1 MSYEK
6 NIKNCKLRG
15 GGASELVRG
24 QEFKKSGCKA
34 NLEGKKIRR
43 YEGKLFTLKSLS
55 SNPPTLL
62 SSKQPSPQPS
72 PIGEGVICHS
82 EPLGERIQPIENKNK
97 LDCFASARN
106 DLGNTY
112 KPYVSDAAAT
122 QPLPQGAREK
132 RFPLHPSIKKLAV
145 FTLAEGATHVDTTD
159 NVRRAAFTLAEVLI
173 TLGIIGVVAALTMP
187 ALVAKYQEMVLKN
200 QFKHAYSLVSQ
211 AIKQVEVNNGYPLE
225 CYVWPES
232 RGSNACLEYG
242 EDGNCK
248 KWENKGQ
255 DTYGRSTDCGIFQS
269 EFEKTVKIIKICEN
283 NALEQGCIPEY
294 NGIDTIKK
302 AQDDSLSDVDIN
314 KATAG
319 MAWWRKDAIAKD
331 RKAYVLSDG
340 IILLMSGWSGMRIFA
355 IDVNGKRGP
364 NKWGH
369 DLFAVSVSSDSGK
382 SLNLIPCYLA
392 YPLEKGGKT
401 IKQMLS
407 E

>member
-1 MSYEK
+1 M
-6 NIKNCKLRG
+6 RG

-43 YEGKLFTLKSLS
+43 YEGKLFSVNSLS

-122 QPLPQGAREK
+122 LPLPQVAR
-132 RFPLHPSIKKLAV
+132 KKLFTLHSSLKEHAA

-211 AIKQVEVNNGYPLE
+211 AIKQVEVNNGYPLQ
-225 CYVWPES
+225 CYIWPKYIS
-232 RGSNACLEYG
+232 VNACIEYG
-242 EDGNCK
+242 DDGNCT
-248 KWENKGQ
+248 KWENNGNSV
-255 DTYGRSTDCGIFQS
+255 YGESADCNIFQK
-269 EFEKTVKIIKICEN
+269 EFEKTVNVIKICEN
-283 NALEQGCIPEY
+283 NALAQGCIPGY
-294 NGIDTIKK
+294 NGVDTIKK
-302 AQDDSLSDVDIN
+302 QR
-314 KATAG
+314 TT
-319 MAWWRKDAIAKD
+319 
-331 RKAYVLSDG
+331 
-340 IILLMSGWSGMRIFA
+340 
-355 IDVNGKRGP
+355 
-364 NKWGH
+364 
-369 DLFAVSVSSDSGK
+369 LF
-382 SLNLIPCYLA
+382 
-392 YPLEKGGKT
+392 
-401 IKQMLS
+401 QMLI
-407 E
+407 